1 VPDVSF
7 SERAVIV
14 TGAASG
20 IGLATARAFAA
31 QGGSVLLVD
40 INGDQLRAAQAGI
53 AAAGGRCAI
62 VEGDVGNESTAQA
75 AVQRCI
81 EAFDRLDVLVSAAG
95 IARVGTVMDTSVEE
109 FDDLFRTNVR
119 SVFLFARAALPA
131 LRRAGAAAIVNVAS
145 EAGLV
150 GFPTYAAYAASKA
163 AVVNL
168 TRSMAL
174 DHAPEGI
181 RVNCVCPGSIETPL
195 LQRFYDDQPD
205 PAGAREEDERDHPL
219 GIGSP
224 ETVAQ
229 SILFLAGPGSAYIT
243 GHALAVDGGY
253 TAK

>member
-1 VPDVSF
+1 
-7 SERAVIV
+7 
-14 TGAASG
+14 
-20 IGLATARAFAA
+20 
-31 QGGSVLLVD
+31 
-40 INGDQLRAAQAGI
+40 
-53 AAAGGRCAI
+53 
-62 VEGDVGNESTAQA
+62 
-75 AVQRCI
+75 
-81 EAFDRLDVLVSAAG
+81 
-95 IARVGTVMDTSVEE
+95 MDTSVEE
-109 FDDLFRTNVR
+109 FDELFRTNVR

-131 LRRAGAAAIVNVAS
+131 LRRAPAGVIVNVAS

-174 DHAPEGI
+174 DHAREGI

-224 ETVAQ
+224 EAVAQ

-253 TAK
+253 TAR